1 MTWSITMST
10 EQGVLFSKSIILIQ
24 NRNIKTEIQVCNI
37 LMCVSVHVRHN
48 MSVVNEG
55 NIGKY
60 SMSIDFSQTLDL
72 GFNYILQTVY
82 I

>member
-1 MTWSITMST
+1 M
-10 EQGVLFSKSIILIQ
+10 L
-24 NRNIKTEIQVCNI
+24 
-37 LMCVSVHVRHN
+37 VSVHVRHN

-72 GFNYILQTVY
+72 GFNYTANSIHLD
-82 I
+82 